1 MNNQEVIGR
10 LCRLVKE
17 RERDIRVAQTRRM
30 RKSEKAM
37 TLSSY
42 VMDIEALKMAIEAVE
57 HREST
62 MRDNIRDERMA
73 AGRV

>member
-1 MNNQEVIGR
+1 MNKQEVIGR

-17 RERDIRVAQTRRM
+17 RERDMRVAQTRRM

-42 VMDIEALKMAIEAVE
+42 VMDIEALKMAIVAVE
-57 HREST
+57 HREFITVGS
-62 MRDNIRDERMA
+62 ISARMT
-73 AGRV
+73 REKS